1 MKTIPNNSSLWLVSW
16 FDKTVHPFPV
26 DLHEEGKEDEY
37 MKKYD
42 ADLIFSWAR
51 YWQLSDM
58 LTVLHR
64 LKDNP
69 ETATEGVVMS
79 DTIKEKEIK
88 PEMKILSKV
97 LKGAQFNLRR
107 DHRKLVKKRKT
118 VGITDM
124 DRKKAEKKWEEEI
137 LEKRRLRK
145 LAREKAARRAAGEQ
159 VTDTEES
166 EDSEAEATENS
177 DSDVV
182 DLDEEEEEKERENN
196 IKNMA
201 AANAKKPHKS

>member
-1 MKTIPNNSSLWLVSW
+1 MWLLSW

-58 LTVLHR
+58 LTLLHR
-64 LKDNP
+64 LRDDP
-69 ETATEGVVMS
+69 ATSTDAVVMS
-79 DTIKEKEIK
+79 DVIKEKEIK

-97 LKGAQFNLRR
+97 LKSASFNLRR

-118 VGITDM
+118 VSMTDM
-124 DRKKAEKKWEEEI
+124 DRKKAEKKWEDEI

-145 LAREKAARRAAGEQ
+145 IARERQAKRDRGEQ

-166 EDSEAEATENS
+166 EDSEQEESENS

-182 DLDEEEEEKERENN
+182 DLDDDEEEKEREEN

-201 AANAKKPHKS
+201 KANAKNPHKT

>member
-1 MKTIPNNSSLWLVSW
+1 
-16 FDKTVHPFPV
+16 
-26 DLHEEGKEDEY
+26 
-37 MKKYD
+37 
-42 ADLIFSWAR
+42 
-51 YWQLSDM
+51 
-58 LTVLHR
+58 
-64 LKDNP
+64 
-69 ETATEGVVMS
+69 MS

-97 LKGAQFNLRR
+97 LKGANFNLRR

-118 VGITDM
+118 VSMTDM
-124 DRKKAEKKWEEEI
+124 DRKKAEKKWEDEI

-145 LAREKAARRAAGEQ
+145 IARERAAKRERGEQ

-166 EDSEAEATENS
+166 ENSEAEATENS

-182 DLDEEEEEKERENN
+182 DLDEEEEEQERENN

-201 AANAKKPHKS
+201 KANAKKPHVT